1 MKKKFYYFLLSVVV
15 IYCMPIYANLP
26 DSVVNQ
32 QVRLADI
39 AFHKNEHTKAFSLY
53 SECANEGNAKAI
65 NAVGVLKQHGWGT
78 EKDEKGS
85 IEWFE
90 KAYSLGYEKAGY
102 NLVQVYICGL
112 GTDVCFE
119 KALPYL
125 RSMAN
130 QGNVWANAKLGYF
143 YYKGLAVEQS
153 YENAIKYFLIGAEG
167 NDRNALYFLGLC
179 YLNGYGVERDNVK
192 AQYYLQKSE
201 NFGNTY
207 SKKQLAEEAPE
218 NTVKPQKVRMQ
229 NTSDNEIPSAY
240 RKIRNQ
246 KIDGKMNG
254 EYTGKLITYDYSGK
268 NILREVNLQL
278 NIENISGNIVKGK
291 WIEADSI
298 KADFTAIKTD
308 SSLQFIQT
316 KYARTDYYNRKQAV
330 TWLFD
335 KAILEKTETSE
346 ACYLTGN
353 IRLVSERTKETE
365 KPMYISVQKTV
376 VKEKSIDKNENN
388 IKSRF
393 VAYPNPVENALN
405 ISFDLNKPEAVKIC
419 LLQTTGAVYM
429 VKDLGTL
436 TTGKHTYTIDM
447 NTPSG
452 QYILVLQKPSG
463 NNTTLINRK

>member
-1 MKKKFYYFLLSVVV
+1 MKKYYILLLFLAIIRAVPV
-15 IYCMPIYANLP
+15 CAALP
-26 DSVVNQ
+26 DSVINQ
-32 QVRLADI
+32 KIKLADI
-39 AFHKNEHTKAFSLY
+39 AFHKNEQTKAFSLY

-65 NAVGVLKQHGWGT
+65 NSVGVLKQHGWGT

-90 KAYSLGYEKAGY
+90 KAYELGYDKAGY

-112 GTDVCFE
+112 GVDVSFE

-125 RSMAN
+125 TSMAN

-143 YYKGLAVEQS
+143 YYKGLGVEQS
-153 YENAIKYFLIGAEG
+153 YENAIKYFLVSAEG
-167 NDRNALYFLGLC
+167 NERNALYFLGLC

-201 NFGNTY
+201 KFGNTF

-229 NTSDNEIPSAY
+229 NTSDVEIPSAY
-240 RKIRNQ
+240 RKTRKQ
-246 KIDGKMNG
+246 KIDGKMDG
-254 EYTGKLITYDYSGK
+254 EYAGKLITYDYSGK

-278 NIENISGNIVKGK
+278 DIENISGNIVKGK

-308 SSLQFIQT
+308 SSLQFVQT

-330 TWLFD
+330 SWVFD

-346 ACYLTGN
+346 TSYLTGN
-353 IRLVSERTKETE
+353 IRLVSERTHEPE
-365 KPMYISVQKTV
+365 RPMYISLQKTKE
-376 VKEKSIDKNENN
+376 KEKSVAKNENN

-405 ISFDLNKPEAVKIC
+405 ISFDLSKPEPVKIC
-419 LLQTTGAVYM
+419 LLQATGAVYM

-436 TTGKHTYTIDM
+436 TAGKHVYTIDM
-447 NTPSG
+447 DAPSG